1 MEAAR
6 IMTCATLVWVGAYV
20 GIGALGGANPGWQA
34 TLDHVVFGLASAMR
48 HVGNGRLSCALLEV
62 GCVSALCDEFVGRFA
77 RRGRLVTRNECCGL
91 LIVCVTACTL
101 LCVGWSRS
109 LLGAVAP
116 LVAWGV
122 GIAFWD
128 STQKAKRAEEL
139 SAEMP
144 DVFRTLAMAL
154 GAGETLSQAIAYVG
168 ENQGGIAGTAFMNAS
183 MRLRCGMTVQQA
195 LGELV
200 EELDAPG
207 VELLATALS
216 ISQRT
221 GSPLR
226 SLFQQSALLVERQG
240 DFERLLSVKTAQ
252 VRLSARIVSVLPA
265 VMVATLSLISPDF
278 QRGLMTG
285 PGMVSLTLAA
295 LMDSAALLI
304 IRRLMKGV
312 L

>member
-1 MEAAR
+1 METAR
-6 IMTCATLVWVGAYV
+6 IVTCATLAWIGAYV
-20 GIGALGGANPGWQA
+20 GIGALGNTNPGWQA
-34 TLDHVVFGLASAMR
+34 TYDHVAFGAASAVR
-48 HVGNGRLSCALLEV
+48 RLGGGRLSCALLEV
-62 GCVSALCDEFVGRFA
+62 ECISSFCDELVGWFA
-77 RRGRLVTRNECCGL
+77 GRGRLVTRNECCGL
-91 LIVCVTACTL
+91 LIVCVAVTTL
-101 LCVGWSRS
+101 LCVAWSRS
-109 LLGAVAP
+109 LLGSVAP
-116 LVAWGV
+116 LVAWGT

-128 STQKAKRAEEL
+128 SSHKAKRSEAL

-154 GAGETLSQAIAYVG
+154 GAGETLAQAITYVG

-183 MRLRCGMTVQQA
+183 MRLRCGMTVQEA
-195 LGELV
+195 LRELV
-200 EELDAPG
+200 GELDAPG

-252 VRLSARIVSVLPA
+252 VRLSARVVSVLPV

-278 QRGLMTG
+278 QRGIMTA

-295 LMDSAALLI
+295 VMDAVALLI
-304 IRRLMKGV
+304 IRKLMKGV